1 MEKPVSPCI
10 SLCRL
15 NDQDICEGCFR
26 TTEEI
31 RNWVYLDDDQRQ
43 AVIEVCADRS
53 KKLG

>member
-1 MEKPVSPCI
+1 MEKLASPCI

-15 NDQDICEGCFR
+15 NDKNICEGCFR

-43 AVIEVCADRS
+43 QIIEACSDRAEKS
-53 KKLG
+53 

>member
-1 MEKPVSPCI
+1 MEKLASPCI

-31 RNWVYLDDDQRQ
+31 RNWVYLDDNQRQ

>member
-53 KKLG
+53 KKLS